1 MELNRSNRDFP
12 EPLAVVMR
20 LAVLIFMI
28 AGMVEQRSSGWW
40 RSGWYWAVLA
50 ALVSATAATAWR
62 VRERDHRLRQRILE
76 SSVSERTADLER
88 ERQREWERSH
98 ILEMLVSNEPLGSI
112 LGAVLRSI
120 RSQCPETL
128 AAVILRKTAD
138 GSQVVSSLDMP
149 PEWLT
154 ALCAPCAVPFEVWR
168 WPLSNQHPSRD
179 PAWKLFRDR
188 IESPAPGIAW
198 SRPISKI
205 EEQPGAILLFYGPE
219 ALSGESADRAIE
231 IAERTARLAIEQ
243 SRLYDSLHYQAHH
256 DNLTGLPNR
265 ALFEEHL
272 DRALNEAAALGRHVA
287 VLFVDLDRFKRVN
300 DTFSHR
306 VGDLFLREMANRMKG
321 ALRPSDTV
329 ARIGGDEFTIVLHE
343 VRDASEAAQIAGR
356 VMDAMRPPLSIEGHE
371 IVASASIGI
380 ALFPE
385 DGNDAETLQRAA
397 DAAMY
402 YAKDLGRDRAESFST
417 RNETLDLTRMDEE
430 LRVALREGYFV
441 VHYQPK
447 VGVDRKLAG
456 FEALVRMNHPVHGLI
471 PPLNFIPLA
480 ESNGLIVPLGAWVL
494 NEACRQIAAWE
505 ARGLSPISM
514 AVNVSPVQICRSDFA
529 KSVAECLAR
538 NGVAASSLELEL
550 TESLLINAVGEA
562 QEQLRALRALGI
574 RLSIDD
580 FGTGYSSLSYLHRL
594 PVDAIKLDRS
604 FVQSI
609 DTDDLAQRL
618 VNAMIGVAHGLGLS
632 VVAEGVETEAQRD
645 ALLTA
650 GCSLM
655 QGFLFA
661 HPQPAAELEEF
672 LRASHGND
680 GNDENDGNVGSDGT
694 VGASVGLRQLTAS
707 MQLSGELAA
716 EPLSA

>member
-1 MELNRSNRDFP
+1 MQRNRSKRDFP
-12 EPLAVVMR
+12 EPVAVVMR

-50 ALVSATAATAWR
+50 ALVAVTAAIAWR
-62 VRERDHRLRQRILE
+62 ARERGHVLREGVLE
-76 SSVSERTADLER
+76 AAVVERTADLER

-98 ILEMLVSNEPLGSI
+98 TLEMLVSNEPLGSI
-112 LGAVLRSI
+112 LDAVLRSI
-120 RSQCPETL
+120 RSQCPDAL
-128 AAVILRKTAD
+128 AAVILRKTAV

-154 ALCAPCAVPFEVWR
+154 ALCAPGAVPFEVWR

-179 PAWKLFRDR
+179 PAWKLFREG
-188 IESPAPGIAW
+188 IESHAPGIAW
-198 SRPISKI
+198 SRPISKV
-205 EEQPGAILLFYGPE
+205 EEQPGAILLFYGAE
-219 ALSGESADRAIE
+219 VLSAESADRGIE
-231 IAERTARLAIEQ
+231 IAQRTVRLAIEQ

-256 DNLTGLPNR
+256 DSLTGLPNR

-272 DRALNEAAALGRHVA
+272 ERTLNEADVLGRHAA

-306 VGDLFLREMANRMKG
+306 IGDMFLRQIADRMKT
-321 ALRPSDTV
+321 AIRPADTV
-329 ARIGGDEFTIVLHE
+329 ARIGGDEFVIVLNE
-343 VRDASEAAQIAGR
+343 VNDAIEASQIAGR
-356 VMDAMRPPLSIEGHE
+356 VMDAIRKPLLIDGHE
-371 IVASASIGI
+371 IGASASIGI

-385 DGNDAETLQRAA
+385 DGDDAGTLQRAA

-417 RNETLDLTRMDEE
+417 RNETLDRTRMDEE

-471 PPLNFIPLA
+471 PPLNFIPVA

-505 ARGLSPISM
+505 ARGLSPISV
-514 AVNVSPVQICRSDFA
+514 AVNVSPVQIRQPDFA
-529 KSVAECLAR
+529 ESVAECLAR

-562 QEQLRALRALGI
+562 QEQLRALRTLGI

-580 FGTGYSSLSYLHRL
+580 FGVGYSSLSYLHRL

-661 HPQPAAELEEF
+661 RPRPASELEEF

-680 GNDENDGNVGSDGT
+680 ENHGNVGGGRP
-694 VGASVGLRQLTAS
+694 VGASVALRQLTAS
-707 MQLSGELAA
+707 LQLSDELAA
-716 EPLSA
+716 EPVSA